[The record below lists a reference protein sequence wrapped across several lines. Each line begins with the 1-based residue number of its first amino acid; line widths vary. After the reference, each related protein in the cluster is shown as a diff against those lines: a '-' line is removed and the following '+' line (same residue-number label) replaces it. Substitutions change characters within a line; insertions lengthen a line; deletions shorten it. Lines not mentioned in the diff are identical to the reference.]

1 MNTSLKHIALIPDGN
16 RRWAK
21 QHGLPV
27 ILGHQKGY
35 EKVRDFIS
43 FSKSVGIQ
51 YVTVWAFSTENWNRK
66 EEEVDD
72 LMKLILNGLAKIH
85 DDARKEKSKVVHIGR
100 KDRLSKEII
109 SLMNIIENETKT
121 YQDFCLVLAVD
132 YGGNDELQRAG
143 QELVLASNTSK
154 RIGDYLDTAKVL
166 IPDVDLVVR
175 TGGEKRTSGFL
186 PVQSAYAEW
195 IFDHRLLPD
204 FDKNAF
210 DEVIKEYHTRSRRY
224 GM

>member
-1 MNTSLKHIALIPDGN
+1 MN
-16 RRWAK
+16 
-21 QHGLPV
+21 HGLSIGAIIEDTTKELP
-27 ILGHQKGY
+27 Y
-35 EKVRDFIS
+35 EELPKFNAIVLQNN
-43 FSKSVGIQ
+43 IQ
-51 YVTVWAFSTENWNRK
+51 GSPQAITMN
-66 EEEVDD
+66 
-72 LMKLILNGLAKIH
+72 
-85 DDARKEKSKVVHIGR
+85 
-100 KDRLSKEII
+100 KEII